1 MNEPRRPV
9 RWRTPVLWVF
19 AFLGTTIYIFAQ
31 GVATRNAPPASR
43 NPASGKPFL
52 ARFTDIAA
60 QAGLSMR
67 FASGNETSKK
77 YIIEAN
83 GTGVA
88 FVDYDNDGRLDLFM
102 VNGSRLEGYGDG
114 QAPTNHLYRNT

>member
-1 MNEPRRPV
+1 MTRRILIGN
-9 RWRTPVLWVF
+9 WRIPPLCAFV
-19 AFLGTTIYIFAQ
+19 FLGAALYVFAQ

-43 NPASGKPFL
+43 SAVSGKPFL

-60 QAGLSMR
+60 EAGLSMR
-67 FASGNETSKK
+67 FASGDETSKK

-88 FVDYDNDGRLDLFM
+88 FVDF
-102 VNGSRLEGYGDG
+102 
-114 QAPTNHLYRNT
+114 

>member
-1 MNEPRRPV
+1 MARRLLIGNWQIP
-9 RWRTPVLWVF
+9 LLCVF
-19 AFLGTTIYIFAQ
+19 TFLGAALYVSAQ
-31 GVATRNAPPASR
+31 GLATRKAPPASR
-43 NPASGKPFL
+43 SAASGKPFL

-60 QAGLSMR
+60 EVGLSMR

-88 FVDYDNDGRLDLFM
+88 FVDYDNDGKLDLFM
-102 VNGSRLEGYGDG
+102 VNGSRLEG
-114 QAPTNHLYRNT
+114 